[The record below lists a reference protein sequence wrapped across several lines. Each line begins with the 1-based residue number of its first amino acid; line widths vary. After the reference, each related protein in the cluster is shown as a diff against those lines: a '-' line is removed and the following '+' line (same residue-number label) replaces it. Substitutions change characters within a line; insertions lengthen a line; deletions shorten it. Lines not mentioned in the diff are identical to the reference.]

1 LTVKLQFFPYT
12 SIWVIMHE
20 YDTNKLSF
28 VQDKRLAENG
38 YVDSSSIEP
47 QTFCGLKEMKKI
59 VMKKKQKKKLW
70 SVDRSNNQNL
80 L

>member
-1 LTVKLQFFPYT
+1 
-12 SIWVIMHE
+12 MHE

-59 VMKKKQKKKLW
+59 VMKKKQKKKL
-70 SVDRSNNQNL
+70 
-80 L
+80 